1 MGVDGA
7 LRVGSR
13 AYAFWICNLGGDS
26 KRDRGVL
33 AGGCLGLG
41 SRRAKRGSLELR
53 DSRLY
58 RYVSNSESLVQIW
71 PGQIVD
77 AWWARPDL
85 NWRSS
90 PCQGDVITPR
100 PRALILFDCR
110 GIYG

>member
-41 SRRAKRGSLELR
+41 SHRAKPARWNFATRGCIDMYR
-53 DSRLY
+53 TASRWFKSGRARL
-58 RYVSNSESLVQIW
+58 LMLGG
-71 PGQIVD
+71 PGQI
-77 AWWARPDL
+77 
-85 NWRSS
+85 
-90 PCQGDVITPR
+90 
-100 PRALILFDCR
+100 
-110 GIYG
+110 